1 MSGDGLSLAGLADHE
16 QLGKNGNALQVDAEG
31 PQDLKR
37 GELVVDKEGKTT
49 NRHDKKL
56 SAEGVVIAVIGGLEL
71 HVDEIDGEVGAA
83 YVDALHH
90 TVVERDEIGE
100 EVQVAS
106 GEDKRKEN
114 LRLSGDTRA

>member
-16 QLGKNGNALQVDAEG
+16 QLGEDGNALQVDAEG

-71 HVDEIDGEVGAA
+71 HVDEIDGEVGTA